1 MRPAG
6 VLSFLR
12 ERLGEFMQ
20 ESPFEKAA
28 ATSYYALLAL
38 APLLLVV
45 LAIAGMAF
53 GVDAVREGLAT
64 ELRGLVGEKGGEAI
78 ELVLANATLPGE
90 GTLALVLGMATLLVG
105 ASGVFLQLQSALNS
119 IWDVPTERK
128 GNALW
133 NFLRHRLVSI
143 AMVLGLGFLMLVS
156 LVVSAALN
164 GVNQRYGAHV
174 PWPMAWEA
182 LNALGSLCVI
192 TLLIAM
198 IYRFLPDVRI
208 PWRDVWLGAV
218 VTAVLFTLGKTAIG
232 AYLGRASF
240 GSSYGAA
247 GSVVV
252 LVVWVYYASLIF
264 FVGAEITHVHAG
276 WRKRRADRASAAAGA
291 TTGFSG

>member
-1 MRPAG
+1 
-6 VLSFLR
+6 
-12 ERLGEFMQ
+12 MQ

-28 ATSYYALLAL
+28 AVSYYALLAL

-45 LAIAGMAF
+45 LAIAGLAF
-53 GVDAVREGLAT
+53 GADAVRGRMVT
-64 ELRGLVGEKGGEAI
+64 ELRGLVGEKGGDAI
-78 ELVLANATLPGE
+78 ELVLENAALPDKGA
-90 GTLALVLGMATLLVG
+90 LALVLGMATLLVG
-105 ASGVFLQLQSALNS
+105 ASGVFIQIQAALNS
-119 IWDVPTERK
+119 IWDVAPARK

-143 AMVLGLGFLMLVS
+143 AMVVGLGFLMLVS

-164 GVNQRYGAHV
+164 AVNERYGARV

-182 LNALGSLCVI
+182 LNALGSLGVI

-208 PWRDVWLGAV
+208 PWRDVWLGAFF
-218 VTAVLFTLGKTAIG
+218 TALLFTFGKAAIG

-247 GSVVV
+247 GSVVA

-264 FVGAEITHVHAG
+264 FLGAEITHVHAV
-276 WRKRRADRASAAAGA
+276 WRRERASGSAAAGDPGKPLN
-291 TTGFSG
+291 TGPPPDLPTSRGTSRPAQ

>member
-1 MRPAG
+1 VRLAPALG
-6 VLSFLR
+6 FLR
-12 ERLGEFMQ
+12 KRLGEFLE

-28 ATSYYALLAL
+28 AVSYYALLAL

-45 LAIAGMAF
+45 LAIAGLAF
-53 GVDAVREGLAT
+53 GADSVRESVVA

-78 ELVLANATLPGE
+78 ELVLANAALPGE
-90 GTLALVLGMATLLVG
+90 GALALVLGMATLLVG
-105 ASGVFLQLQSALNS
+105 ASGVFIQLQSALNS
-119 IWDVPTERK
+119 IWDVAPARK

-133 NFLRHRLVSI
+133 LFLRHRLVSI
-143 AMVLGLGFLMLVS
+143 TMVVGLGFLMLVS
-156 LVVSAALN
+156 LLVSAALN
-164 GVNQRYGAHV
+164 AVNQRYGSHV
-174 PWPMAWEA
+174 PWPMAWEG

-208 PWRDVWLGAV
+208 PWRDVWLGAL
-218 VTAVLFTLGKTAIG
+218 VTAVLFTLGKMAIG

-264 FVGAEITHVHAG
+264 FVGAEITHVHAQ
-276 WRKRRADRASAAAGA
+276 WRRSRADRAPGSGA
-291 TTGFSG
+291 